1 MDFTPEYIRTSR
13 MLTVAGLITGIV
25 ALILITSSALG
36 SRAGRDPVAPFAAL
50 FSLLTGTLLLAATIL
65 FALWYLPV
73 RSVQM
78 GTPRFSS
85 PYFME
90 VSAAALFLFAGAMM
104 LFESFQAEAPRVR
117 VGAVATRIPGPP
129 KVPPSLG
136 QVLAILGSLVLLGA
150 LGSGQWLQG
159 GDGAG
164 YGLWIVC
171 TPRGCAQPPTAPDY
185 MEVPR
190 ALLLLSLGL
199 GLVSVAL
206 SARGLSQP
214 QALLPST
221 AALAAGLSAMVAT
234 AVFAHGA
241 AGTEPF
247 TRGHVGFG
255 PGFRLG
261 WAVGPLFLLAAGA
274 ANLLSQCPA
283 CTCAG
288 GALDPSRSS
297 RCPGPG
303 RGSRMVLLHALHFY
317 PPGLLDVSRGL
328 MLVSLLAAFIPV
340 LCLLGPVARFF
351 GRFFAV
357 SMASYIT
364 SLVAG
369 VVSLL
374 AMGSFA
380 LWASRTP
387 PHPLVARAYG
397 WAFYLGW
404 ASCPTCLLS
413 GMTGLIAH
421 RSLSASTIIL
431 APPPA

>member
-171 TPRGCAQPPTAPDY
+171 TPRGCAQPPTAP
-185 MEVPR
+185 
-190 ALLLLSLGL
+190 
-199 GLVSVAL
+199 
-206 SARGLSQP
+206 
-214 QALLPST
+214 
-221 AALAAGLSAMVAT
+221 
-234 AVFAHGA
+234 
-241 AGTEPF
+241 
-247 TRGHVGFG
+247 
-255 PGFRLG
+255 
-261 WAVGPLFLLAAGA
+261 
-274 ANLLSQCPA
+274 
-283 CTCAG
+283 
-288 GALDPSRSS
+288 
-297 RCPGPG
+297 
-303 RGSRMVLLHALHFY
+303 
-317 PPGLLDVSRGL
+317 GLLDVSRGL

>member
-1 MDFTPEYIRTSR
+1 
-13 MLTVAGLITGIV
+13 
-25 ALILITSSALG
+25 
-36 SRAGRDPVAPFAAL
+36 
-50 FSLLTGTLLLAATIL
+50 
-65 FALWYLPV
+65 
-73 RSVQM
+73 
-78 GTPRFSS
+78 
-85 PYFME
+85 
-90 VSAAALFLFAGAMM
+90 
-104 LFESFQAEAPRVR
+104 
-117 VGAVATRIPGPP
+117 
-129 KVPPSLG
+129 
-136 QVLAILGSLVLLGA
+136 
-150 LGSGQWLQG
+150 
-159 GDGAG
+159 
-164 YGLWIVC
+164 
-171 TPRGCAQPPTAPDY
+171 
-185 MEVPR
+185 
-190 ALLLLSLGL
+190 
-199 GLVSVAL
+199 
-206 SARGLSQP
+206 
-214 QALLPST
+214 
-221 AALAAGLSAMVAT
+221 MVAT

-303 RGSRMVLLHALHFY
+303 RGSRMVLLQWVRQVLPVLSLALLLLVAGA
-317 PPGLLDVSRGL
+317 PGWLRLRSELGPAALGLWALCADGACLRLPPGPGLLDVSRGL

>member
-1 MDFTPEYIRTSR
+1 
-13 MLTVAGLITGIV
+13 
-25 ALILITSSALG
+25 
-36 SRAGRDPVAPFAAL
+36 
-50 FSLLTGTLLLAATIL
+50 
-65 FALWYLPV
+65 
-73 RSVQM
+73 
-78 GTPRFSS
+78 
-85 PYFME
+85 
-90 VSAAALFLFAGAMM
+90 
-104 LFESFQAEAPRVR
+104 
-117 VGAVATRIPGPP
+117 
-129 KVPPSLG
+129 
-136 QVLAILGSLVLLGA
+136 
-150 LGSGQWLQG
+150 
-159 GDGAG
+159 
-164 YGLWIVC
+164 
-171 TPRGCAQPPTAPDY
+171 
-185 MEVPR
+185 
-190 ALLLLSLGL
+190 
-199 GLVSVAL
+199 
-206 SARGLSQP
+206 
-214 QALLPST
+214 
-221 AALAAGLSAMVAT
+221 MVAT

-261 WAVGPLFLLAAGA
+261 WAVGPLFLLAGA

-303 RGSRMVLLHALHFY
+303 RGSRMVLLQWVRQVLPVLSLALLLLVAGA
-317 PPGLLDVSRGL
+317 PGWLRLRSELGPAALGLWALCADGACLRLPPGPGLLDVSRGL